1 MRVSALEKASLADI
15 KNDTFIGIAG
25 MPKPDDSIEAF
36 SIHIFLPAQRGVVPD
51 RHGPWDARPNSTMTN
66 AYVTSMV
73 KEKDGEILTV
83 KYKDGEKKVVV
94 TPQTVIAAA
103 APAKKEEIKAGTP
116 IIIFGWD
123 KQPDG
128 SVLAK
133 TMYIC
138 RSVTP
143 AMMFKASLQR
153 SSLLRGRRRICAT
166 AGCRTRCR
174 FENFDGHAGGQ
185 IGKTREVKV
194 KLTADVTVFG
204 ITEATIADIKPGA
217 YIGGVHPQQ
226 PDGEQGDS
234 GDGLAESQRG

>member
-1 MRVSALEKASLADI
+1 MYNLNMTRKAIGTVVIALFFAIAAQAQQPGRIRGQIEKVDGATYVLKARDGTMLDVKLADDARISALEKASLSDI

-73 KEKDGEILTV
+73 KEKDGETLTV
-83 KYKDGEKKVVV
+83 KYKDGEKKIIV

-103 APAKKEEIKAGTP
+103 AAAKKEEIKAGTP

-133 TMYIC
+133 SLYIG
-138 RSVTP
+138 RNVTP
-143 AMMFKASLQR
+143 AM
-153 SSLLRGRRRICAT
+153 
-166 AGCRTRCR
+166 
-174 FENFDGHAGGQ
+174 
-185 IGKTREVKV
+185 
-194 KLTADVTVFG
+194 
-204 ITEATIADIKPGA
+204 
-217 YIGGVHPQQ
+217 
-226 PDGEQGDS
+226 
-234 GDGLAESQRG
+234 